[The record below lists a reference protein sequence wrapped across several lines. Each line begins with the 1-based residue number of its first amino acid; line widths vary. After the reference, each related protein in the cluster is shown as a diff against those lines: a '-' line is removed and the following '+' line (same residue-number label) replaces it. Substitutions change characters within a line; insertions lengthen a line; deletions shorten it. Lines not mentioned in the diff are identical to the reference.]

1 MLITQKTKSQN
12 ADICAAFYALKKQ
25 HPEYCLT
32 FESEEGDIRVKC
44 EKKLRRI
51 ILTIVQLCLGSI

>member
-1 MLITQKTKSQN
+1 MIEMLITQKTKSQSAN
-12 ADICAAFYALKKQ
+12 IYAALCALKNQ

-32 FESEEGDIRVKC
+32 FENEEGDIRIKC

-51 ILTIVQLCLGSI
+51 ILLLV